1 MPELDSY
8 SFFFLIY
15 YSFFL
20 FYSCPD
26 NNIQM
31 LLTVIKNLHEIKWN
45 SKLNKTE
52 KSNKC
57 IKRRQQSSLTYVKV
71 HKKNDR
77 KLSINCQRDDIYAF
91 SKHSPAHARA
101 PDIRI
106 AHINNCSPSVCYVL
120 RVCHTRHTR
129 TFPCKWWLLP
139 VYQCYVLNSD
149 GN

>member
-1 MPELDSY
+1 MPEPDIY
-8 SFFFLIY
+8 SFFICN
-15 YSFFL
+15 SFFL
-20 FYSCPD
+20 FYSRPD
-26 NNIQM
+26 NIQM
-31 LLTVIKNLHEIKWN
+31 LLTIIKNLN
-45 SKLNKTE
+45 VSKL
-52 KSNKC
+52 SNWK
-57 IKRRQQSSLTYVKV
+57 KATNVYNDRSWQWSSLTYVKV
-71 HKKNDR
+71 YKKNDR

-91 SKHSPAHARA
+91 SKHSPARARA

-106 AHINNCSPSVCYVL
+106 AHINSCSLSVCYVL